1 MRLTLPNALRQ
12 PFSNR
17 RYMKGRQIQ
26 DMLQTQTSEDTISG
40 VNLTGPDFLG
50 RKEKIIAALDHEIK
64 HGNLDRMAAIRRNKQ
79 TL

>member
-1 MRLTLPNALRQ
+1 
-12 PFSNR
+12 
-17 RYMKGRQIQ
+17 
-26 DMLQTQTSEDTISG
+26 MLQTQTSEDTISG